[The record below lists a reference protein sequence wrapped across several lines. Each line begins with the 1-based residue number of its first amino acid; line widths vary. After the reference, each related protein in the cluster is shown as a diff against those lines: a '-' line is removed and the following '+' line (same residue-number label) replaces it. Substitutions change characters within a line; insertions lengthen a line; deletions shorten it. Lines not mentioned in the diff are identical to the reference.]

1 MNITILSGGTGNDSL
16 VTGLKQFY
24 SDANIKVVVNAYDN
38 GKSTGICRTIT
49 NTLGVS
55 DIRKNHIRMYK
66 ATAEIPDQRLIEFFE
81 NRYDLTPGEEYVDV
95 SKYLRLWGLP
105 QLDKYAQAFFSNP
118 LAKHYT
124 YASFNIANIIYSQ
137 MYKELG
143 YEETNKYFCN
153 LLGIDDFVI
162 LNSFDNIFIGAITE
176 HGNILNDE
184 GVIVDY
190 RTTGD
195 PIVKLTYDYSQGDCV
210 HGLNR
215 KAVEAV
221 LDADILIISTGTFWS
236 SIYPTLEYLN
246 FYSYVNLSKAR
257 KIWAINN
264 EEDGDSYGV
273 NSHMFIE
280 YMNSLGLKLNDFTIL
295 ENYDATES
303 LRFTNDVVTYDVRW
317 RHMGNN
323 NGKHDGQ
330 KFVKAILQIFYNLR
344 TFDSYDKIIFDFDD
358 TLWSRKPEL
367 LSYSVENIKLLNNH
381 PDKYLIISGN
391 SYKSIHDKLS
401 IIYGTDLSDFNVD
414 MWVDAN
420 TTLYRHAKPVEYYND
435 IILNEYYTDIVEQ
448 LKNWTISDVE
458 INDPEHPAYIKI
470 KPLSELERTL
480 LVNLLDATIL
490 CNSEISTP
498 GSTLYHAKAI
508 PSGFTTIDIIH
519 ENNSK
524 GKLFEYIKEDLG
536 GNNILYLGDE
546 FDSGNDRDIAK
557 MCKQAICV
565 RSAKE
570 TNIIL
575 KLLEAEI

>member
-16 VTGLKQFY
+16 ITGLKQFY
-24 SDANIKVVVNAYDN
+24 PDANIKVVVNAYDN

-81 NRYDLTPGEEYVDV
+81 NRYDLTSGEEYVDV

-124 YASFNIANIIYSQ
+124 YTSFNIANIIYSQ

-264 EEDGDSYGV
+264 EEDG
-273 NSHMFIE
+273 
-280 YMNSLGLKLNDFTIL
+280 
-295 ENYDATES
+295 
-303 LRFTNDVVTYDVRW
+303 
-317 RHMGNN
+317 
-323 NGKHDGQ
+323 
-330 KFVKAILQIFYNLR
+330 
-344 TFDSYDKIIFDFDD
+344 
-358 TLWSRKPEL
+358 
-367 LSYSVENIKLLNNH
+367 
-381 PDKYLIISGN
+381 
-391 SYKSIHDKLS
+391 
-401 IIYGTDLSDFNVD
+401 
-414 MWVDAN
+414 
-420 TTLYRHAKPVEYYND
+420 
-435 IILNEYYTDIVEQ
+435 
-448 LKNWTISDVE
+448 
-458 INDPEHPAYIKI
+458 
-470 KPLSELERTL
+470 
-480 LVNLLDATIL
+480 
-490 CNSEISTP
+490 
-498 GSTLYHAKAI
+498 
-508 PSGFTTIDIIH
+508 
-519 ENNSK
+519 ENNRCDA
-524 GKLFEYIKEDLG
+524 GRR
-536 GNNILYLGDE
+536 
-546 FDSGNDRDIAK
+546 NDAD
-557 MCKQAICV
+557 QHSICRGTV
-565 RSAKE
+565 
-570 TNIIL
+570 
-575 KLLEAEI
+575 

>member
-16 VTGLKQFY
+16 ITGLKQFY
-24 SDANIKVVVNAYDN
+24 PDANIKVVVNAYDN

-81 NRYDLTPGEEYVDV
+81 NRYDLTSGEEYVDV

-124 YASFNIANIIYSQ
+124 YTSFNIANIIYSQ

-264 EEDGDSYGV
+264 EEDGDSYGITS
-273 NSHMFIE
+273 NMFIG
-280 YMNSLGLKLNDFTIL
+280 YMQDLGLHLKDFTIL
-295 ENYDATES
+295 ENLDAKDTLQQVNE
-303 LRFTNDVVTYDVRW
+303 TYEANISTYS
-317 RHMGNN
+317 MGNT
-323 NGKHDGQ
+323 NGKHNGY
-330 KFVKAILQIFYNLR
+330 KYVKAILRIFYNL
-344 TFDSYDKIIFDFDD
+344 DHLNNYDKILFDFDD

-367 LSYSVENIKLLNNH
+367 LNYSVENIKLLNNH

-391 SYKSIHDKLS
+391 SYKSIHNKLS

-420 TTLYRHAKPVEYYND
+420 TTLYRHAEPVEYYND

-490 CNSEISTP
+490 YVPEVSTS
-498 GSTLYHAKAI
+498 GTTLYHAKAI

-519 ENNSK
+519 ENNTK
-524 GKLFEYIKEDLG
+524 GKLFEHIKEDLG
-536 GNNILYLGDE
+536 GDNILYLGDE

-575 KLLEAEI
+575 KLLED

>member
-24 SDANIKVVVNAYDN
+24 PDANIKVIVNAYDN
-38 GKSTGICRTIT
+38 GKSTGVCRTIT

-66 ATAEIPDQRLIEFFE
+66 ATAEIPDQRLIEFLE

-118 LAKHYT
+118 LASQYT
-124 YASFNIANIIYSQ
+124 YKSFNIANIIYSQ

-143 YEETNKYFCN
+143 YEETNQYFCK

-162 LNSFDNIFIGAITE
+162 LNSFDNIYIGAVTADGTI
-176 HGNILNDE
+176 IDDE
-184 GVIVDY
+184 GAIVDY
-190 RTTGD
+190 RTNGN
-195 PIVKLTYDYSQGDCV
+195 PIIKLTYDYSQGNCV
-210 HGLNR
+210 NGLNR
-215 KAVEAV
+215 NAVEAV

-246 FYSYVNLSKAR
+246 FYSYVNLSKAK

-273 NSHMFIE
+273 TSNMFIG
-280 YMNSLGLKLNDFTIL
+280 YMQELGLHLKDFTIL
-295 ENYDATES
+295 ENSDAKAT
-303 LRFTNDVVTYDVRW
+303 LREVNSTYADNIAI
-317 RHMGNN
+317 HSMGNTA
-323 NGKHDGQ
+323 GKHDGY
-330 KFVKAILQIFYNLR
+330 KYVKAILRIFYNLDYLR
-344 TFDSYDKIIFDFDD
+344 NYDKVIFDFDD

-367 LSYSVENIKLLNNH
+367 MNFSVENIKLLNAH
-381 PDKYLIISGN
+381 ADKYLIISGN

-401 IIYGTDLSDFNVD
+401 IIYGTDLNDFNVD
-414 MWVDAN
+414 IWADAN
-420 TTLYRHAKPVEYYND
+420 TTLYRHADPIEYYND
-435 IILNEYYTDIVEQ
+435 IILNNNYMDIVDQ
-448 LKNWTISDVE
+448 LKMWSITDVE
-458 INDPEHPAYIKI
+458 VNNSEHPAYIKI
-470 KPLSELERTL
+470 KPLTELERTL
-480 LVNLLDATIL
+480 LVNLLDSTIF
-490 CNSEISTP
+490 NSNNDIN
-498 GSTLYHAKAI
+498 YHAKAI
-508 PSGFTTIDIIH
+508 SSGFTTVDIIH
-519 ENNSK
+519 EDNTK
-524 GKLFEYIKEDLG
+524 GKLFEYTFDRFDG
-536 GNNILYLGDE
+536 DNILYLGDE

-557 MCKQAICV
+557 LCKQAICV

-575 KLLEAEI
+575 KLLED